1 MIVRFFATIGI
12 LCVALAACNKS
23 ETAPNV
29 AAETPLPEVVPA
41 APETAPAPAP
51 ATEAPPNPAESRE
64 WVAGE
69 FFGGIKKG
77 TTDAE
82 IKEIY
87 GAANVKK
94 GKQYLGEGEEINALI
109 VYGGTADEFTVV
121 QAEGSKRI
129 TIVGKNWRSPEGIHI
144 GTTLAELAK
153 INGKP
158 VTFYGFE
165 WDYGGTIT
173 GWNGGKLRNL
183 EDHAVLRL
191 AFPEVGYEESLAGDS
206 EFTTDNPAAKRMAP
220 KTQLGQIILT
230 F

>member
-1 MIVRFFATIGI
+1 MIVRFFATVGI
-12 LCVALAACNKS
+12 MCVALVACNKS
-23 ETAPNV
+23 ETAPTV

-41 APETAPAPAP
+41 APETAPAPTP
-51 ATEAPPNPAESRE
+51 DPEPSNPAESRE

-69 FFGGIKKG
+69 FFG
-77 TTDAE
+77 A
-82 IKEIY
+82 IKEDTAEADVKRIY

-165 WDYGGTIT
+165 WDYGGTIG
-173 GWNGGKLRNL
+173 GWNGGKLRGL
-183 EDHAVLRL
+183 EDHALLRL
-191 AFPEVGYEESLAGDS
+191 EEPAVGYEESIQGDR
-206 EFTTDNPAAKRMAP
+206 EFTTDDPAAKRLAP
-220 KTQLGQIILT
+220 KAKLAEIVLT

>member
-1 MIVRFFATIGI
+1 MIVRFFATVGI
-12 LCVALAACNKS
+12 MCVALVACNKS
-23 ETAPNV
+23 ETAPTV
-29 AAETPLPEVVPA
+29 AAETPLPEVVPT
-41 APETAPAPAP
+41 APEMAPTPAPEP
-51 ATEAPPNPAESRE
+51 EAPPNPAESRE

-69 FFGGIKKG
+69 FFG
-77 TTDAE
+77 A
-82 IKEIY
+82 IKEDTAEADVKRIY

-173 GWNGGKLRNL
+173 GWNGGNLRNL